1 MVRYRIKDR
10 GTGINDVANL
20 VTLRADVHCC
30 LDDHI
35 FVLYPLQGN
44 TYLAYVLR
52 RGFSDYAELLHRRP
66 VTLPQRV
73 SAEFVYARFA
83 YTVINLLQSS
93 CFDEFPIPDE
103 VLLAE
108 KMRLS
113 EKKMKTAARKRKEPK
128 LGSIDGEDTSTYFVS

>member
-1 MVRYRIKDR
+1 MILQV
-10 GTGINDVANL
+10 VQSQ
-20 VTLRADVHCC
+20 VV
-30 LDDHI
+30 LDPCVSI
-35 FVLYPLQGN
+35 P
-44 TYLAYVLR
+44 T
-52 RGFSDYAELLHRRP
+52 
-66 VTLPQRV
+66 QRV

-113 EKKMKTAARKRKEPK
+113 EKKRKTAARKRKEPK
-128 LGSIDGEDTSTYFVS
+128 LSASDEGGDISAYFVFYPIYWLSRV